1 MIVQSDAVK
10 SSDGAKD
17 TERSLVD
24 GTLHNGS
31 NVVEGPFS
39 R

>member
-1 MIVQSDAVK
+1 MIVQSDVVK

-24 GTLHNGS
+24 GTLHIGS